1 MPASTSV
8 KTEYPVA
15 NSVVSALGGWVCQRR
30 QNRRDRLNRRSLDE
44 CGSHEGA
51 RIASDVGLSSHDLRE
66 MMNLGCGSKK
76 QCQRD
81 LARDPENPV
90 WRQYCPTEGTLVA
103 LQGSAAVGH

>member
-1 MPASTSV
+1 MPAPTSIE
-8 KTEYPVA
+8 TEYPVA
-15 NSVVSALGGWVCQRR
+15 NSVVSALGGSYEV
-30 QNRRDRLNRRSLDE
+30 
-44 CGSHEGA
+44 A

-81 LARDPENPV
+81 LARDPENSV
-90 WRQYCPTEGTLVA
+90 WQQYCPNEGTLVA

>member
-1 MPASTSV
+1 MPAPTSIE
-8 KTEYPVA
+8 TEYPVA
-15 NSVVSALGGWVCQRR
+15 NSVVSALGGSYEV
-30 QNRRDRLNRRSLDE
+30 
-44 CGSHEGA
+44 A

-90 WRQYCPTEGTLVA
+90 WRQYCPNEGTLVA